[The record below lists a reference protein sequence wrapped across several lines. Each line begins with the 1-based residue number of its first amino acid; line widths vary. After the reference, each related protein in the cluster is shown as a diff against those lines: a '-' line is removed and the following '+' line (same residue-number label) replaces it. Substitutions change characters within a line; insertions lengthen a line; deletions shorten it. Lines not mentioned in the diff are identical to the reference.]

1 MNKYQKAV
9 IILGILAILIVLFTA
24 PYYVQ
29 RDSGRRFHGSR
40 SSSFYSLAQMDI
52 PRTLLRIAV
61 VCLIAGG
68 AIWYFRKEIIIW
80 K

>member
-1 MNKYQKAV
+1 MNKYQRAV

-29 RDSGRRFHGSR
+29 RDSGRRFHVSR
-40 SSSFYSLAQMDI
+40 SSSFYSQAQMDI

-68 AIWYFRKEIIIW
+68 AIWYFRKETII
-80 K
+80 